1 MPRTA
6 AIYARVS
13 TTRQAEHDLSL
24 PDQIAQCRRWC
35 ERQSIEVVQVF
46 TEPGASAL
54 DEDRPV
60 FQEMIYTARRA
71 DHPFDL
77 VVVHSLSRFSRDS
90 LHSELYVR
98 ELRKVGVELV
108 SITQEMSADPS
119 GEMFRKLLN
128 IFDEHQ
134 SRENAK
140 HVHRAMLEN
149 ARQGFW
155 NGSRAPF
162 GYRIEVAERRGSK
175 DKKVLVVE
183 EDEARVVRLMFD
195 LATGV
200 EGRPRGV
207 KAIATWLN
215 ERGILRRGRQFSTG
229 GVHDILTSSTY
240 HGLHHFNRTD
250 SRRGRSR
257 PPSEWVRLA
266 VSPIIDEKTF
276 NTAQALL
283 QSRAPKRVAPRIVNT
298 PTLLAGVARCGHCGA
313 ALIQNTGKGG
323 QYRYYCC
330 SRRLKEGPLGC
341 TGLRMPMDKLDG
353 IVMREVIRRILHPE
367 RLKTLLDNYLR
378 TALER
383 EDRNRGQ
390 LRQLRQAHKDAE
402 AGLARLLEL
411 VEKGVLE
418 AEDASLR
425 ERMVALRFRR
435 DELSREISDLT
446 RRLESAEP
454 AVTPGKVEQLAF
466 TLRGHLHDG
475 SPELRQAY
483 ARLMLNEVSVTPQ
496 EIRISGSKAVLAR
509 SAAEGVENST
519 PSVLSFVRDWCTR
532 EDSNLWPPPSELE
545 LQRYA
550 RLFNPTLEHSNT
562 LIIQCFVDRKGSP
575 SYANNPHSFHS
586 SGEILVSFLDPL

>member
-1 MPRTA
+1 MPRA

-35 ERQSIEVVQVF
+35 ARQDIEVVQVF

-60 FQEMIYTARRA
+60 FQEMIYTAKRD

-155 NGSRAPF
+155 NGSRPPF
-162 GYRIEVAERRGSK
+162 GYRTEVSERRGSK
-175 DKKVLVVE
+175 DKKVLEV
-183 EDEARVVRLMFD
+183 DDNEARIIRLMFD
-195 LATGV
+195 LATGT
-200 EGRPRGV
+200 EGRPKGI

-215 ERGILRRGRQFSTG
+215 ERGILRRGRRFTTG
-229 GVHDILTSSTY
+229 GVHDLLTSTTY
-240 HGLHHFNRTD
+240 HGLHHFNRKD
-250 SRRGRSR
+250 SRSGRPR
-257 PPSEWVRLA
+257 PPSEWVPIA
-266 VSPIIDEKTF
+266 VPPIIDEQTF
-276 NTAQALL
+276 NAAQALL
-283 QSRAPKRVAPRIVNT
+283 QSRAPKRIAPRIVNT
-298 PTLLAGVARCGHCGA
+298 PTLLAGVAKCGHCGA
-313 ALIQNTGKGG
+313 GLIQNTGKGG

-330 SRRLKEGPLGC
+330 SRRLKEGPFGC
-341 TGLRMPMDKLDG
+341 AGLRMPMDKLDG
-353 IVMREVIRRILHPE
+353 IVMREVTMRILHPE
-367 RLKTLLDNYLR
+367 RLQALLEDYLR

-383 EDRNRGQ
+383 EDRNRDQ
-390 LRQLRQAHKDAE
+390 LRQLRQGHKDAE

-411 VEKGVLE
+411 VEKGLID

-435 DELSREISDLT
+435 DELSQEISDLT
-446 RRLESAEP
+446 RRLEAAEP
-454 AVTPGKVEQLAF
+454 SVTSRKVEELAF
-466 TLRGHLHDG
+466 ALRQHLNDG

-483 ARLMLNEVSVTPQ
+483 ARLVLSEVSVTPD

-509 SAAEGVENST
+509 SAAKGVENST
-519 PSVLSFVRDWCTR
+519 PAVLSFVREWR
-532 EDSNLWPPPSELE
+532 ARQGSNLRP
-545 LQRYA
+545 QA
-550 RLFNPTLEHSNT
+550 
-562 LIIQCFVDRKGSP
+562 
-575 SYANNPHSFHS
+575 
-586 SGEILVSFLDPL
+586 